1 MQLESKEFNFI
12 PLKEQVFI
20 LKALI
25 ETQTVTLIRS
35 VEFETNAYLLQ
46 KLKDNPKLLPY

>member
-1 MQLESKEFNFI
+1 MNLESKEFDFI

-25 ETQTVTLIRS
+25 ETKTITL
-35 VEFETNAYLLQ
+35 VKGVQFETNAYLLH
-46 KLKDNPKLLPY
+46 KLKKD

>member
-1 MQLESKEFNFI
+1 MNLESKEFDYI

-25 ETQTVTLIRS
+25 ETKTITLIKD
-35 VEFETNAYLLQ
+35 VHFETNAYLLQ
-46 KLKDNPKLLPY
+46 KLKKD